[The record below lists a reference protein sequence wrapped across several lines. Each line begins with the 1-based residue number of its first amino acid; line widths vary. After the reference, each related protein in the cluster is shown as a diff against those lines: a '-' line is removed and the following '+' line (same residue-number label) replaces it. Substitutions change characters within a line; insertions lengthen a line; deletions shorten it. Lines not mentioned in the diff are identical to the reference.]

1 MDEVSGTEPSLH
13 TRVTQQ
19 GGTKQVSPLTCQM
32 ETPRLS
38 DSLKTPRA
46 QPLGSE
52 ETPRLS
58 IFRSPGECLG
68 VCLSALISRGF
79 LESLECL
86 ALASAG
92 TPRKVQLAFL

>member
-19 GGTKQVSPLTCQM
+19 GGTEQVSPLTCQM

-52 ETPRLS
+52 ETS
-58 IFRSPGECLG
+58 
-68 VCLSALISRGF
+68 SAEYF
-79 LESLECL
+79 QE
-86 ALASAG
+86 
-92 TPRKVQLAFL
+92 PW